1 MLFTAATSPITT
13 SDLHCRC
20 RSQYRQCS
28 SLLYHSFPSHHHQC
42 SSLPLPVPP
51 PSMILAA
58 TADPA
63 TARAPHDQK
72 AIPLAAPSSPTTS
85 RQLRIAAPPSL
96 DQPTLS
102 SLRPLAARP
111 ADDSARCAHQSPVT
125 SRRLRSLRPPVAR
138 PAGDSARCAHQSPD
152 QQTTPPIN
160 PPCPADDSARC
171 AHQSHKTSGRFRSLR
186 PPIGRPADDSSR
198 YAY

>member
-28 SLLYHSFPSHHHQC
+28 LLLYHSFPSHHHQC

-72 AIPLAAPSSPTTS
+72 AIPLAALPVPQQADNSVL
-85 RQLRIAAPPSL
+85 LRPQSL
-96 DQPTLS
+96 DQPTPQLAASTCRQTSRRLRSIRPPVS
-102 SLRPLAARP
+102 SDQQTTPLATP
-111 ADDSARCAHQSPVT
+111 ASRQT

-138 PAGDSARCAHQSPD
+138 PADDSAHQSPM
-152 QQTTPPIN
+152 P
-160 PPCPADDSARC
+160 SR
-171 AHQSHKTSGRFRSLR
+171 RLRSLR
-186 PPIGRPADDSSR
+186 PPVSQDQRTAPLAAPANRKTSR
-198 YAY
+198 RL